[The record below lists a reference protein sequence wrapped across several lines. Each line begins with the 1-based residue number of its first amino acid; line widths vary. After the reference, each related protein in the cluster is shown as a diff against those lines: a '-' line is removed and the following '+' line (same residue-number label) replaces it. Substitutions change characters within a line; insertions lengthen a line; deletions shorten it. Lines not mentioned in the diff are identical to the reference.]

1 MNTKNIYYEHD
12 EASGTSIGVKYE
24 KYLYR
29 CQSKFQNIEVIKT
42 YNYGNALF
50 LDGCF
55 MLSEINQ
62 DYYHN
67 TCLDLTPKKLNN
79 ILIIGGGDYGI
90 ASMLVRRDSNTK
102 ITIVEID
109 DKVVKVSKKYFS
121 KHFKLTK
128 KQYKNLK
135 LIIEDGMVFLKN
147 NTTKYDCIII
157 DSTDPIGRAKILYSK
172 SFIKLCNN
180 SLKKRGTL
188 IQQSGS
194 PINDMKSLIKPLVKK
209 YSDIGMKKIMIS
221 SFPMPLYPSG
231 TWCFISAKR
240 A

>member
-67 TCLDLTPKKLNN
+67 TCLDLTPKKLG
-79 ILIIGGGDYGI
+79 LLSLPFLVLPTPFLCAII
-90 ASMLVRRDSNTK
+90 
-102 ITIVEID
+102 
-109 DKVVKVSKKYFS
+109 
-121 KHFKLTK
+121 
-128 KQYKNLK
+128 
-135 LIIEDGMVFLKN
+135 
-147 NTTKYDCIII
+147 
-157 DSTDPIGRAKILYSK
+157 YSLLLN
-172 SFIKLCNN
+172 F
-180 SLKKRGTL
+180 
-188 IQQSGS
+188 
-194 PINDMKSLIKPLVKK
+194 
-209 YSDIGMKKIMIS
+209 
-221 SFPMPLYPSG
+221 F
-231 TWCFISAKR
+231 
-240 A
+240 